1 MKRRPGGHLLDGE
14 VIQHFPQSNNNTE
27 EHYEMTAS

>member
-14 VIQHFPQSNNNTE
+14 VIQHFPQSNNNTNE
-27 EHYEMTAS
+27 SEPT